1 MYRGLRN
8 GVEVIGWN
16 TNVERVYSKIRKM
29 IPKDRSRGN
38 EHKFSIES
46 RVFIEKQG

>member
-1 MYRGLRN
+1 
-8 GVEVIGWN
+8 
-16 TNVERVYSKIRKM
+16 M